1 MTLMRTRI
9 HNLGIRRNHHVHPG
23 AVRPAAR
30 RRALRDGAVALALA
44 AVLGVTLTA
53 CGSDS
58 DSGSPSA
65 TQTASNGDV
74 FNDADVSFATA
85 MIQHHAQALAMVA
98 LADGRPLDP
107 AVKKLTEQIRDA
119 QAPEIETMTDWLSA
133 WDQEV
138 PATVNDH
145 AHGGHD
151 MGNTDG
157 SDMDMG
163 GDESSSSESSM
174 GSDTGAGM
182 PGMMTAEQM
191 DQLKN
196 ASDVEFQDMW
206 LQMMV
211 EHHQGAIEMAQDE
224 VDQGTFGDALTLAK
238 HIETS
243 QQAEIEKMEG
253 ILG

>member
-1 MTLMRTRI
+1 MRSRIPTLGVCRD
-9 HNLGIRRNHHVHPG
+9 NPVHTG

-30 RRALRDGAVALALA
+30 MHLLRAGAAALALTA
-44 AVLGVTLTA
+44 ALGVTLTA

-74 FNDADVSFATA
+74 FNAADVSFATA

-119 QAPEIETMTDWLSA
+119 QAPEIETMTDWLNA

-151 MGNTDG
+151 MGNMDG

-163 GDESSSSESSM
+163 GDESTSSESST

-191 DQLKN
+191 DQLEN
-196 ASDVEFQDMW
+196 ASDAEFQDMW

-211 EHHQGAIEMAQDE
+211 EHHQGAIEMAEDE
-224 VDQGTFGDALTLAK
+224 IDQGTFGDALALAK
-238 HIETS
+238 HIEAS
-243 QQAEIEKMEG
+243 QQDEIDQMQG
-253 ILG
+253 MLG

>member
-1 MTLMRTRI
+1 MRSQIHTL
-9 HNLGIRRNHHVHPG
+9 GVRRYHPVHPE
-23 AVRPAAR
+23 AVRPAGR
-30 RRALRDGAVALALA
+30 RRVLRGGAVALALTA
-44 AVLGVTLTA
+44 ALGVTLTA

-58 DSGSPSA
+58 ESGSPSA

-85 MIQHHAQALAMVA
+85 MIQHHAQALAMVD

-107 AVKKLTEQIRDA
+107 AVKTLTEQIRDA
-119 QAPEIETMTDWLSA
+119 QAPEIETMTDWLNA

-151 MGNTDG
+151 MGNMSD

-163 GDESSSSESSM
+163 GDESGSPESST
-174 GSDTGAGM
+174 GADTGAGM

-196 ASDVEFQDMW
+196 ASDAEFQDMW

-211 EHHQGAIEMAQDE
+211 EHHQGAIEMAKEEIDR
-224 VDQGTFGDALTLAK
+224 GTFADALTLAK
-238 HIETS
+238 NIESS
-243 QQAEIEKMEG
+243 QQAEIENMEG
-253 ILG
+253 MLG